1 LLSHLTSKFTSTHLS
16 LRPESRLQEASEG
29 EKKNH
34 CTNSEER
41 LDKYNGEVDFR
52 RRIIISFKGM
62 SVLGIVAAPP
72 PPPISPSEDHQ
83 KLNEENVAND
93 DSAKH
98 GSAARLKDAVLGKR
112 RANLERDDQAV
123 RCAVEETENEGI
135 AEREAKKERTEGSS
149 APAFPATRIRELL
162 EQRGH
167 ATEVCDGAAV
177 YLSAVLQ
184 QITSRLL
191 HSAGVE
197 IRHDSEVL
205 NFVGAPALALDTAS
219 PAEEARNSKE
229 SILQIIT
236 NQALNTQVTTGGSRG
251 GKGLE
256 GESGE
261 KNRAQGDRA
270 CSRQRCGYVEM
281 SCRAGG
287 DGRWCRGI

>member
-1 LLSHLTSKFTSTHLS
+1 
-16 LRPESRLQEASEG
+16 
-29 EKKNH
+29 
-34 CTNSEER
+34 
-41 LDKYNGEVDFR
+41 
-52 RRIIISFKGM
+52 M

-83 KLNEENVAND
+83 RLNEENVAND

-112 RANLERDDQAV
+112 RANLERDAQAV
-123 RCAVEETENEGI
+123 RCAVEETETGGI
-135 AEREAKKERTEGSS
+135 AEREAKKERTEESS
-149 APAFPATRIRELL
+149 APAFPANRIRELL
-162 EQRGH
+162 EQRGHMH

-205 NFVGAPALALDTAS
+205 NFVGASALALDTAS
-219 PAEEARNSKE
+219 PAEEARNSKVY
-229 SILQIIT
+229 ILQKIT